1 MISNLAYVH
10 PDAKIGK
17 NVTIEPFAYIEGDV
31 VIGDDCW
38 IGPHAIIYNGARL
51 GKGNKVHPGACIA
64 CLPQDLK
71 FALRSPMAGHAAQAV
86 TLSRWITKGASTQ
99 ILSLGVS
106 SHQSGTT
113 SFFAFAETTL
123 SGMPW
128 QEILPNM

>member
-38 IGPHAIIYNGARL
+38 IGPHAIIYDGARL
-51 GKGNKVHPGACIA
+51 GKGNKIHPGACIS

-71 FALRSPMAGHAAQAV
+71 FAGEKTMKR
-86 TLSRWITKGASTQ
+86 
-99 ILSLGVS
+99 
-106 SHQSGTT
+106 
-113 SFFAFAETTL
+113 
-123 SGMPW
+123 
-128 QEILPNM
+128 ILPPPIPCTIFL